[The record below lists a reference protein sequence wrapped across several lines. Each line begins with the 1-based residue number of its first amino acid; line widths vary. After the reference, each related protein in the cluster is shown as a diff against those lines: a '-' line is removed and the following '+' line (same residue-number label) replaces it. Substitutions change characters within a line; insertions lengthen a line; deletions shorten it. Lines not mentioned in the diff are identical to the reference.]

1 MNWILIDGNNWFAQ
15 CYFAN
20 QEHVTRNFI
29 GRLQTTLQQVPHEQ
43 VVVCWDVGDSFRVEI
58 ASSYKAHRESK
69 GDDFHLCLRQS
80 REAVEALGVN
90 SVSMEK
96 YEADDCIA
104 TLTTMALAQSKRAV
118 LFSADKD
125 LHQLLRAGCVSQVT
139 QIERLTANRLKF
151 STVTADALQEKYGV
165 RADQWID
172 YRAIVGDPSDGIA
185 GCPGLG
191 KAAATEVLQQSGTL
205 DAFYARPFEARL
217 SDKQRTALINY
228 RKNLPDVRKML
239 TLVDDLPLAAQL
251 VEKKQQP

>member
-20 QEHVTRNFI
+20 QEYVTRNFI
-29 GRLQTTLQQVPHEQ
+29 GRLQTVLQQVPYEKAA
-43 VVVCWDVGDSFRVEI
+43 VCWDIGDSFRVEI

-69 GDDFHLCLRQS
+69 GEDFHECLRQS
-80 REAVEALGVN
+80 REAVQSLGIAG
-90 SVSMEK
+90 VSLEK

-104 TLTTMALAQSKRAV
+104 TLTTMALAQGKRAV

-125 LHQLLRAGCVSQVT
+125 LHQLLRAGSVSQVT
-139 QIERLTANRLKF
+139 QIERLTANRMKF
-151 STVTADALQEKYGV
+151 STVTADALLEKYGV

-191 KAAATEVLQQSGTL
+191 KAAATEILQQSGTL

-217 SDKQRTALINY
+217 SDKQRTAMINY
-228 RKNLPDVRKML
+228 RKDLADVRKML

-251 VEKKQQP
+251 AGGKPE